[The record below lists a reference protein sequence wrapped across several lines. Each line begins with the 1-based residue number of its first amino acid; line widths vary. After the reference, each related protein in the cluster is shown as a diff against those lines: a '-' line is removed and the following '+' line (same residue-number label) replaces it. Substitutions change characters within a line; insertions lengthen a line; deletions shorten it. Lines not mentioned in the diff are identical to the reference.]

1 MTGIRVAVAGA
12 KGRMGQ
18 EVVKMV
24 LGDPELSLVAAI
36 DSTLDGV
43 PVSEVLGL
51 ETPVLFYRSLT
62 YALDATQ
69 PDVLVDFTV
78 PDSVKTNAVAAIDA
92 GVRPVIG
99 TTGLQPEEIEQLD
112 HRCRQRGIGGIVAP
126 NFAIGAVLMMHFAAL
141 AAKYFPHVEIIEYH
155 HDQKLDAPSG
165 TSLKTAELISLA
177 RKEMKQG
184 HPLEEERLDGVRG
197 GYYHGFRIHSVRLPG
212 LVAHQEVLF
221 GAPGQTLSIRHDSM
235 NRESFMPGVNLAIK
249 KVMTLQGMVYG
260 LEHLLELNE

>member
-1 MTGIRVAVAGA
+1 MTAIRVAVAGA

-18 EVVKMV
+18 EVAKMV
-24 LGDPELSLVAAI
+24 LGDPELLLVAAI
-36 DSTLDGV
+36 DSKLDGV

-51 ETPVLFYRSLT
+51 QTPVMFYRSLSH
-62 YALDATQ
+62 ALEETK

-78 PDSVKTNAVAAIDA
+78 PDAVKANAEVAIDA

-99 TTGLQPEEIEQLD
+99 TTGLQTDEIEQLD
-112 HRCRQRGIGGIVAP
+112 DRCRLRGIGGIAAP
-126 NFAIGAVLMMHFAAL
+126 NFAIGAVLMMHFAAI
-141 AAKYFPHVEIIEYH
+141 AAKFFPHVEIIEYH

-165 TSLKTAELISLA
+165 TSLKTAELIANS
-177 RKEMKQG
+177 RREMRQG
-184 HPLEEERLDGVRG
+184 HPQEEERLDGVRG

-221 GAPGQTLSIRHDSM
+221 GSPGQTLSIRHDSI

-260 LEHLLELNE
+260 LEQLLKLD